1 MTDML
6 TVKNLVKKYGSQQV
20 LNGISFEIKKGTI
33 YGFLGPNGAGKTT
46 TMNILSGLINFNAGE
61 IKLNDIDI
69 KKNKKDFVKRIGYL
83 PQNPVFYGYMTAY
96 EYLNFTGK
104 INGMPDITI
113 KNRSEELLDI
123 VGLKSAANRKIRE
136 YSGGMKQRLGIAAA
150 LYKNP
155 EIVFLDEPTS
165 ALDPEGRHEIHEFL
179 KILKS
184 KGMTVFLSTHILNDI
199 ERICDEVSILDKGK
213 ILISSNLESLKEQ
226 YIQPIFDIEYE
237 KDASIM
243 KERLSMIS
251 WIKKVT
257 IKGCS
262 LSVYV
267 DNINTAKS
275 ELLGLAMD
283 SSNPIISFNMR
294 KSTLEDIFIRLVNNN
309 ENI

>member
-1 MTDML
+1 ML
-6 TVKNLVKKYGSQQV
+6 IVKNLVKKYGSQQV

-83 PQNPVFYGYMTAY
+83 PQNPVFYGYMNAY

>member
-1 MTDML
+1 ML
-6 TVKNLVKKYGSQQV
+6 TVKNLVKKYGNQQV

-237 KDASIM
+237 NDASIM

>member
-83 PQNPVFYGYMTAY
+83 PQNLVFYGYMTAY

-251 WIKKVT
+251 WVKKVT

>member
-1 MTDML
+1 ML

-83 PQNPVFYGYMTAY
+83 PQNLVFYGYMTAY

-251 WIKKVT
+251 WVKKVT